1 MTTSSI
7 SAVVPPIIACGR
19 RSIVLQK
26 SKIAIPNPHI
36 MTAKEKKKGWSRRK
50 FLIRSSIGAGVLLGV
65 GIITRNPFK
74 RAAAGFANSAEPAYM
89 GDTSTPT
96 IWFEI
101 TGDNQVILHSPK
113 VEMGQGTFTGM
124 AQMAADELEVDMSQ
138 IKVVHAATSTGNIDG
153 LSTGGSTSISGFWL
167 PLRELAATMREMIK
181 NEAAKQLG
189 TDVGSLTV
197 ANGVVRAGSES
208 KTYGEIVKEVSEWKV
223 PDTPPLKDMK
233 SYKFIGKPIPRVDL
247 KAKVVGEP
255 IFGMD
260 ASMPDMLYGSIA
272 RSSLIGATYV
282 DADVSAAEGM
292 PGVVKIVKEKDFVGV
307 VAKSY
312 TEAENAKN
320 AIKVNWK
327 VDKEWSSAD
336 IEDMIQVGKGK
347 PVNIQREGSPGSKL
361 EGDDVITV
369 EFKSPIGAHAQIEPN
384 GALAH
389 VEGDKAT
396 VMISTQVVNI
406 TRNEVAK
413 RLGLDPENVIIQP
426 TFLGGGF
433 GRRLHTPNAIQAAV
447 LSKAVGKPVKCFFNR
462 KEEFQQDTFR
472 PPTHHV
478 LKAKLGDNGLIEAIE
493 HNVSSGDVMFGSALL
508 PDILGNIIGS
518 DIGAWRGGMIQY
530 TGIPN
535 YQAIS
540 WRVKL
545 PFATSF
551 WRSLGLL
558 ANTFAIE
565 SFMDELALKAGKDP
579 IAFRLAQ
586 IQNDKAGQRLKA
598 VIEEAGKRAG
608 YSDEVVNGRAM
619 GFACSTDATTPC
631 AHVAEVSV
639 EGKEIKVHKVTCV
652 MDPGISVNPDQVRAQ
667 CEGSIIMGLSAS
679 LYEKMTVKDGSLRPI
694 IYGPYKMAQMRH
706 APKEIDV
713 VLLQNHDAPGA
724 VGEPPLG
731 PIGAAIGNAVFRLTG
746 QRLRELPM
754 ELT

>member
-1 MTTSSI
+1 
-7 SAVVPPIIACGR
+7 
-19 RSIVLQK
+19 
-26 SKIAIPNPHI
+26 
-36 MTAKEKKKGWSRRK
+36 MTAKNKKKKGWSRRK
-50 FLIRSSIGAGVLLGV
+50 FLLRSAIGAGVLLGV
-65 GIITRNPFK
+65 GVIARNPFR
-74 RAAAGFANSAEPAYM
+74 RAAAGLANSAELPYS
-89 GDTSTPT
+89 GNTSTPM

-101 TGDNQVILHSPK
+101 TADNEVILHSPK
-113 VEMGQGTFTGM
+113 VEMGQGTFTSM
-124 AQMAADELEVDMSQ
+124 AQMAADELEVDISQ
-138 IKVVHAATSTGNIDG
+138 ITVVHAATSTGNIDG
-153 LSTGGSTSISGFWL
+153 TSTGGSTSIASLWM

-181 NEAAKQLG
+181 GEAAKQLG
-189 TDVGSLTV
+189 TDLGSLKV
-197 ANGVVRAGSES
+197 ANGIIKAGSES
-208 KTYGEIVKEVSEWKV
+208 RTYGEIVKEVSEWKV
-223 PDTPPLKDMK
+223 PDTPPLKDLK
-233 SYKFIGKPIPRVDL
+233 SYTFIGKPVPRVDL

-260 ASMPDMLYGSIA
+260 ATMPNMLYGSVA
-272 RSSLIGATYV
+272 RSSLIGASYV

-307 VAKSY
+307 VATSY
-312 TEAENAKN
+312 TEAENAKS
-320 AIKVNWK
+320 AIRVNWK

-336 IEDMIQVGKGK
+336 IEDMIQVGRGE
-347 PVNIQREGSPGSKL
+347 PVNIQLEGSPDSEL
-361 EGDDVITV
+361 EGDDVITA

-384 GALAH
+384 GALAY
-389 VEGDKAT
+389 VEADKAT
-396 VMISTQVVNI
+396 VIISTQVVNI
-406 TRNEVAK
+406 TRNEVAD
-413 RLGLDPENVIIQP
+413 RLGLDADNVIIQP

-433 GRRLHTPNAIQAAV
+433 GRRLHTPNAIQAAL

-472 PPTHHV
+472 PPTHHL

-493 HNVSSGDVMFGSALL
+493 HNVSSGDVMFGSALT
-508 PDILGNIIGS
+508 PPGIGAILGA
-518 DIGAWRGGMIQY
+518 DVGAWRGGMIQY

-565 SFMDELALKAGKDP
+565 SFMDELAIKAGKDP
-579 IAFRLAQ
+579 IEFRLAQ
-586 IQNDKAGQRLKA
+586 IKDDGPGKRLKA
-598 VIEEAGKRAG
+598 VIKEAGKRSG

-667 CEGSIIMGLSAS
+667 CEGSVIMGLSAS
-679 LYEKMTVKDGSLRPI
+679 LYEKMTVKNGSLRPI

-713 VLLQNHDAPGA
+713 VLLQNHDKPGA

-731 PIGAAIGNAVFRLTG
+731 PIGAAIANAVFRLTG
-746 QRLRELPM
+746 QRMRELPM
-754 ELT
+754 QLA